1 MFEEIALVVES
12 AVASSELHR
21 AEARS
26 HDMDVGPRA
35 AHELAGRGQDDDADT
50 AGRKR
55 GARHGVTNRATDRR
69 VDQLPNSRAVCVE
82 DRDPADE
89 SRTPQ

>member
-1 MFEEIALVVES
+1 
-12 AVASSELHR
+12 
-21 AEARS
+21 
-26 HDMDVGPRA
+26 
-35 AHELAGRGQDDDADT
+35 
-50 AGRKR
+50 
-55 GARHGVTNRATDRR
+55 